1 MTQRNGSR
9 DGAAEDPR
17 GRIHARLDDAADARR
32 GLTGTAPAN
41 LYAPAEDREQ
51 ITIPPDGRL
60 LEQQPQWRQDFP
72 IDWPQD
78 QYVARR
84 EFTKFM
90 VLTSFAF
97 VVGQLWIGVQN
108 WVRRRRGVPEIRQI
122 ATLSSIPVGGAVT
135 FAYPEAHDA
144 GILVRIDA
152 DTVVAYG
159 QECTHLAC
167 AVVPQFEKN
176 CLHCPCHEG
185 YFDLAT
191 GRPIAGPPRR
201 PLPRV
206 KIEIRGGD
214 AIYAT
219 GVEWRTV

>member
-1 MTQRNGSR
+1 MTQRDASEYGR
-9 DGAAEDPR
+9 GGDGRESVE
-17 GRIHARLDDAADARR
+17 ARLDDAADARR

-41 LYAPAEDREQ
+41 LYKPVEDREQ

-60 LEQQPQWRQDFP
+60 LEDQPQWRQDFP

-78 QYVARR
+78 HYVARR

-97 VVGQLWIGVQN
+97 VVGQTWIAIEN
-108 WVRRRRGVPEIRQI
+108 MRRKRRGLPPVRKI
-122 ATLSSIPVGGAVT
+122 ADLSAIPVGQSLHFT
-135 FAYPEAHDA
+135 YPDAHDDCLLIRT
-144 GILVRIDA
+144 GEQRF
-152 DTVVAYG
+152 VAYS
-159 QECTHLAC
+159 QKCTHLAC
-167 AVVPQFEKN
+167 AVVPQVEKK

-185 YFDLAT
+185 EFDLIT
-191 GRPIAGPPRR
+191 GRAIAGPPRR